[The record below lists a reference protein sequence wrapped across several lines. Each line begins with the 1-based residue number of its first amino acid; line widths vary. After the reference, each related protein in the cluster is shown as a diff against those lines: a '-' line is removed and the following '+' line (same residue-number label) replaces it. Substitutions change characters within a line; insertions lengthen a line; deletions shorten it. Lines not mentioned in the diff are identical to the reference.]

1 LNPEFEETY
10 TSWITD
16 STLGTGWPGYDRH
29 YGYWLTWMEAA
40 DTDVQAEKLVN
51 NYLHR
56 PAEELYDLEADPDE
70 LKNIAENPQF
80 YEIKED
86 LRERLKNWMIAQG
99 DVHYSED
106 FFGSLADKPGN
117 N

>member
-1 LNPEFEETY
+1 
-10 TSWITD
+10 
-16 STLGTGWPGYDRH
+16 
-29 YGYWLTWMEAA
+29 MKAA
-40 DTDVQAEKLVN
+40 DTDVQAKKLVN
-51 NYLHR
+51 DYLHR

-70 LKNIAENPQF
+70 LNNIAGAPEV
-80 YEIKED
+80 YEVKMD